1 MGWMQAF
8 EVLVTGGTIVDGTGT
23 PGFEGAVGIIAGR
36 DGLDA
41 TLAVLRDPA
50 AIAEAEPGAGRVIDA
65 VGKVV
70 APGFIDLHSHSGLS
84 LLAEPVHAAKV
95 RQGVTTELIGVDGNA
110 YAPFPDAADLEAFVE
125 LNGGLDGRPDI
136 AFDWDTVESY
146 LGRFDGRSGVNV
158 AFLVGNSALR
168 IPTVGWEDRE
178 ADPAAVGRMRS
189 MLREGME
196 EGAFGVSSGLDYPP
210 GGFASTAELAALANE
225 AAKLDGIY
233 HTHVRYALG
242 DRFLDPFREAIEIGR
257 RGGAPAHITHF
268 YHRATFPGPPEQML
282 ELVDDARAEGLDVTF
297 DAYPYEWA
305 STRLLITIPM
315 WVQAGGPR
323 PTKERLADRDTR
335 EAIRTELRQRGV
347 LDAGAG
353 GIADIRLGYF
363 GRPENLRFEARTLG
377 EVATEIGKDIV
388 DVICDL
394 LLAEDLRLN
403 QVTPGPHTDG
413 IRRFYQHPISMVGTD
428 STFVGEKPSPRTFGS
443 YPRILGQ
450 FVRDEALF
458 SLETA
463 VAKMTSMPAD
473 RLGITTR
480 GRIADGLAADLV
492 VFNPLTV
499 RSDATYEEPREYPC
513 GIEHVFVNGVPVVDG
528 VIHTG
533 ETPGHALRRGRD

>member
-363 GRPENLRFEARTLG
+363 ARPENLRFEARTLG
-377 EVATEIGKDIV
+377 EVATEIGRDIV